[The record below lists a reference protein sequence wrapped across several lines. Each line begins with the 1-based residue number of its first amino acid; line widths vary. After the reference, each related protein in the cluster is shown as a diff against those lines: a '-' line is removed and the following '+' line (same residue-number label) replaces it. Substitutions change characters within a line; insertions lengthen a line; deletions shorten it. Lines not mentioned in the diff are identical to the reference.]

1 MAQNIKSIEGKP
13 KAIGKR
19 VLVKNMNFGEQV
31 TRSGIILTSDNGKAH
46 GVHPRWGQV
55 YSKGAR
61 NTDPYQ
67 EGDWILVE
75 HGRWTRG
82 ITVDDSNEETVI
94 RMVDVEG
101 IIGWSDE
108 EPEGVILGD

>member
-1 MAQNIKSIEGKP
+1 MSQNIKTLKGKP

-19 VLVKNMNFGEQV
+19 VLVKNMNFGEQK
-31 TRSGIILTSDNGKAH
+31 TRSGIILSSDDGKAH
-46 GVHPRWGQV
+46 GVHPRWGQI
-55 YSKGAR
+55 YSKGPH
-61 NTDPYQ
+61 NEDPYQ

-82 ITVDDSNEETVI
+82 ITIEDGKEETTI
-94 RMVDVEG
+94 RMVDIEG

-108 EPEGVILGD
+108 EPEDAILGE